1 MEDLIILIERKDDMK
16 TLEDKRLYTRYERFK
31 AGEIIFDYIFE
42 NCIPTYDE
50 LLINKY
56 KDYSIYV
63 YTIKDI
69 SIKILLDNESKILY
83 DLSYK
88 NKSEM
93 VICGNGAASKEQVAL
108 MVERTLGINIDS
120 KYLDATDALAIAM
133 CHYYELKSPLT
144 AAGKGASSWEKFISQ
159 NPGRVK

>member
-1 MEDLIILIERKDDMK
+1 MK

-42 NCIPTYDE
+42 NCIPAYDE

-88 NKSEM
+88 DVSEKRQFSAPNET
-93 VICGNGAASKEQVAL
+93 IDFDDYKELIMYFFDKLLYSIYLSATDNNFKVKDLA
-108 MVERTLGINIDS
+108 GINRNFKMIMKD
-120 KYLDATDALAIAM
+120 
-133 CHYYELKSPLT
+133 
-144 AAGKGASSWEKFISQ
+144 
-159 NPGRVK
+159 R